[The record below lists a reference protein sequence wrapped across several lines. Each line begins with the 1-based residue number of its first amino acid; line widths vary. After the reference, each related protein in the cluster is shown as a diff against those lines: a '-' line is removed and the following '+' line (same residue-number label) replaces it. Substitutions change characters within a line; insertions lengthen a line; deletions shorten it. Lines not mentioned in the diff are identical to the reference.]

1 MSQIK
6 SLAESNL
13 FKPIKVG
20 NVELKN
26 RLAYPPTTR
35 QRATADFVP
44 TDSMLKYYEQ
54 RAENNGGL
62 LVAEATCPDYS
73 FGPHPNAPMIKTP
86 QQVEAW
92 RQIIE
97 AVHNKGS
104 YLSIQLW
111 HLGRTANAQFI
122 KSKGVQL
129 VGPSK
134 LYMDEASEKAAKEAG
149 NELREL
155 TIPEIEDIVKEFAA
169 AAKRAVL
176 EAKADFIELH
186 AAHGYLLD
194 QFIQPNINKR
204 TDKYGGSI
212 ENRARLTLEVVDAC
226 VEAVGAEHVA
236 IRLSPYAAVQGLEG
250 VDAEIHPISYIG
262 YVLSELE
269 RRAKEGKRL
278 AYVSVVEP
286 RVNGIFDSKDE
297 REFNTSWISE
307 IWKGV
312 LLRSGAYLNQNSK
325 FIEEDVNANDRT
337 LIGVSRYYTSNPDLA
352 DRLKRGLT
360 LTPYDR
366 SRFYKIFSNDG
377 YITFPKHGED
387 PEQYKGL
394 ADVVPQPLA

>member
-1 MSQIK
+1 MSEIK

-20 NVELKN
+20 NVELQN

-62 LVAEATCPDYS
+62 LVAEATYPDYS
-73 FGPHPNAPMIKTP
+73 FGLYPNTPMIKTP

-97 AVHNKGS
+97 AVHSKGS
-104 YLSIQLW
+104 FFSVQLW
-111 HLGRTANAQFI
+111 HLGRTASALFN
-122 KSKGVQL
+122 KSKGLPL
-129 VGPSK
+129 VGPSA
-134 LYMDEASEKAAKEAG
+134 LYIDEASEKAAKEAG

-155 TIPEIEDIVKEFAA
+155 TIPEIEGIVKEFAA
-169 AAKRAVL
+169 AAKRAVH

-194 QFIQPNINKR
+194 QFNQPNVNRR

-212 ENRARLTLEVVDAC
+212 ENRARLILEVVDAC

-236 IRLSPYAAVQGLEG
+236 IRLSPYAAVQGVEG

-269 RRAKEGKRL
+269 KRGKQGKRL

-297 REFNTSWISE
+297 REFNTSWIGE

-325 FIEEDVNANDRT
+325 FIEQDVNANDRT

-352 DRLKRGLT
+352 DRLKKGLS

-366 SRFYKIFSNDG
+366 SKFYKSLSNDG
-377 YITFPKHGED
+377 YLTFTKYGED
-387 PEQYKGL
+387 TEKYKDL
-394 ADVVPQPLA
+394 VDVVPKALA